1 MDQIVVEIPQGARS
15 DVDDTVHILGGDP
28 ASAAPT
34 IEEMADLMGTNAYE
48 VVVGIR
54 RRIPSLFFRNGE
66 LVAARVSVDAATSTQ
81 SITDGTRI

>member
-1 MDQIVVEIPQGARS
+1 
-15 DVDDTVHILGGDP
+15 
-28 ASAAPT
+28 
-34 IEEMADLMGTNAYE
+34 MADLMGTNAYE

-54 RRIPSLFFRNGE
+54 RRIPRLFFRNGE